1 MREPGAG
8 PSAIGL
14 ISDTLARLLSI
25 LRGEIALAKA
35 EMRDAVAGIV
45 LAVALIAVS
54 AVLAG
59 VGLNLLVG
67 ALILVLVAMG
77 MQEGAAALT
86 VGLALVGLAAIL
98 FFAAR
103 ARLLAASQAPGRMA
117 SSLRKDAAAVT
128 GEKHDV

>member
-1 MREPGAG
+1 
-8 PSAIGL
+8 
-14 ISDTLARLLSI
+14 
-25 LRGEIALAKA
+25 
-35 EMRDAVAGIV
+35 
-45 LAVALIAVS
+45 
-54 AVLAG
+54 
-59 VGLNLLVG
+59 
-67 ALILVLVAMG
+67 MG